1 MPVGFALERAART
14 AAGWPSTSR
23 SSLDMFAPHPSQRAP
38 RPAADQRRRRRLES
52 TSSLLAAQPGQTIE
66 VVNQAARL
74 MSAIVV
80 GGVTAVITLVAC
92 SGSNEGTV
100 VAKGGPIHDY
110 AYCPTGTVVGP
121 MGIATLGSCSSPTC
135 WRGDIRDSPGNTT
148 ALCVRRELYDAAQL
162 GTFWQE
168 PTDR

>member
-1 MPVGFALERAART
+1 M
-14 AAGWPSTSR
+14 
-23 SSLDMFAPHPSQRAP
+23 
-38 RPAADQRRRRRLES
+38 
-52 TSSLLAAQPGQTIE
+52 E

-80 GGVTAVITLVAC
+80 GGVTAVTTLVAC

-100 VAKGGPIHDY
+100 VAKGGPSYDY

-121 MGIATLGSCSSPTC
+121 MGIATRGSCSSPTC
-135 WRGDIRDSPGNTT
+135 WRVDIRDSSGNTT

>member
-1 MPVGFALERAART
+1 VITGTGSEGPRQ
-14 AAGWPSTSR
+14 AG
-23 SSLDMFAPHPSQRAP
+23 
-38 RPAADQRRRRRLES
+38 RRRPGAAWTCSRRTQVSAHLAQQPKNDVADDFES
-52 TSSLLAAQPGQTIE
+52 TSSLLAAQRGQTIE

-80 GGVTAVITLVAC
+80 GGVTAVITLVAS

-100 VAKGGPIHDY
+100 VAKGGPIYDY

-135 WRGDIRDSPGNTT
+135 WRVDIRDSLGNTT